1 MTHDT
6 IVRDLLEAGEFRSN
20 KLTAAEYD
28 ETTWSARTWLSFV
41 FQRLSVAVHK
51 AVAREVQLALGF
63 SAAADPRGAPRE

>member
-20 KLTAAEYD
+20 RLTAAEYD

-51 AVAREVQLALGF
+51 AVARCGGSFVENLG
-63 SAAADPRGAPRE
+63 

>member
-41 FQRLSVAVHK
+41 FQRLSVACI
-51 AVAREVQLALGF
+51 RRW
-63 SAAADPRGAPRE
+63 RGAEEVSLKIWDTM

>member
-20 KLTAAEYD
+20 RLTAAEYD

-51 AVAREVQLALGF
+51 LPVPFLCIIECPREAVA
-63 SAAADPRGAPRE
+63 SAMM